1 VASSACVAC
10 ELNSYKSQPGNLEAC
25 TPCPSGLITYDTASV
40 SAYSCVAGATGSTGS
55 TSGSGNGN
63 GNSEDADGSSNG
75 SDNQSANDSIDSN
88 SANSTVGTD
97 GADGESSAVVPSAQ
111 NESDVP
117 ALTFNMSLGNFP
129 VTSDVDSLKV
139 QVIATCL
146 MFDMMF
152 YGLLIGVLVSWSA

>member
-1 VASSACVAC
+1 MASSACVAC
-10 ELNSYKSQPGNLEAC
+10 ELDSYKSQPGNLEAC

-40 SAYSCVAGATGSTGS
+40 SASSCVAATGATGATGA

-63 GNSEDADGSSNG
+63 SKDADGSSNG

-88 SANSTVGTD
+88 SSNSTVGTD
-97 GADGESSAVVPSAQ
+97 GSDGESSSVVPSAQ

-146 MFDMMF
+146 MSDMMF
-152 YGLLIGVLVSWSA
+152 YGLLIGVLVSCFA

>member
-1 VASSACVAC
+1 MRCWGHRVHRVHF
-10 ELNSYKSQPGNLEAC
+10 
-25 TPCPSGLITYDTASV
+25 GLWKRETETLRTLTEV
-40 SAYSCVAGATGSTGS
+40 
-55 TSGSGNGN
+55 
-63 GNSEDADGSSNG
+63 SNG

-88 SANSTVGTD
+88 SSNSTVGTD
-97 GADGESSAVVPSAQ
+97 GSDGESSSVVPSAQ

-152 YGLLIGVLVSWSA
+152 YGLLIGVLVSCSA